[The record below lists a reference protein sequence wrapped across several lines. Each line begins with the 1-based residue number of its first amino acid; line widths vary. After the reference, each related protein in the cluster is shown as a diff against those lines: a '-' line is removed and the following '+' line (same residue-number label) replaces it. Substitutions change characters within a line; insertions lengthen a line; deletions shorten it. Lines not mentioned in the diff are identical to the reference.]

1 MGILVR
7 VIVYCHKDWG
17 RSHNAITA
25 CPCGAKSI
33 FEYLSSAYIC
43 QILGSTFIELKG
55 EQKRQNNK
63 KNTTVISILL
73 VSYSSYKKLPQFSGL
88 KQHKLKMSQF

>member
-33 FEYLSSAYIC
+33 FEYLSSAH
-43 QILGSTFIELKG
+43 QRALFFDSE
-55 EQKRQNNK
+55 
-63 KNTTVISILL
+63 SIWEPRLIHCF
-73 VSYSSYKKLPQFSGL
+73 P
-88 KQHKLKMSQF
+88 

>member
-55 EQKRQNNK
+55 EQKSQE
-63 KNTTVISILL
+63 KNGCTEKVA
-73 VSYSSYKKLPQFSGL
+73 K
-88 KQHKLKMSQF
+88 